1 MSVLMLLRLI
11 VHLAINVYLVVLFIR
26 MLLDWMRVLAPRWYP
41 TGVVYSLV
49 NVVYRVTEPPLRWL
63 RRYIRPL
70 PLGAVQLDV
79 SFMVLYFVLIVAQ
92 MVI

>member
-1 MSVLMLLRLI
+1 MLLRLI
-11 VHLAINVYLVVLFIR
+11 LRLAINVYLVVLFIR
-26 MLLDWMRVLAPRWYP
+26 MLLDWMRVLMPRWYP

-79 SFMVLYFVLIVAQ
+79 SFMVLYFVLIVVQ